1 MSDLQPSTLPTP
13 KRARRAQPWANRIVG
28 YGEEAPDQLLAN
40 PKNWRIHPKPQQ
52 DALSGVLHEVGVVQN
67 ILVNRTTGNVVD
79 GHLRVA
85 LAISE
90 NQPLIPV
97 TYVELSEAEEAEILA
112 TLDPLAAMAATD
124 KDQLEALLREVASG
138 DDAVTAM
145 LADLAAKSGLI
156 IPEPREYDE
165 GVEGEVEWNE
175 CPSCGHRWPK

>member
-13 KRARRAQPWANRIVG
+13 KRARRAQPWVNRIVG

-67 ILVNRTTGNVVD
+67 ILVNRTTG
-79 GHLRVA
+79 
-85 LAISE
+85 ISE